1 MEMMMEKLS
10 RLLIENQ
17 DRYQKGLLLPEIPPI
32 KSVKI
37 VIDQPDLNL
46 KAKRKVV
53 ITVDIILKNGF
64 NEMINALDYF
74 FENLDDPEGVH
85 QVRVRIRKYRAVLAF
100 FMPIFEAE
108 KYSIQQE
115 TLRNLGLL
123 FGDVRQLDVL
133 LEEITVMEDDSV
145 PPICEFAEIKQYL
158 VGKREI
164 AFKDLM
170 DNLQTDQ
177 FALDLLDILV
187 WKLNQP
193 WLEGS
198 PYLNQSIKTYAKKH
212 IDIWLKKIKKSMKN
226 IDVKQQ
232 REVHKVRIKSKKLR
246 YVIDQLSDILDKKTR
261 KSMDQFEKIQ
271 DDLGYFH
278 DVFANKKLLDQFIS
292 ASDNSQLYYQAG
304 IIVGWQM
311 MAGNRKIRK
320 YLK

>member
-10 RLLIENQ
+10 RLLMENQ
-17 DRYQKGLLLPEIPPI
+17 GRYQKGVLLPEIPPI

-37 VIDQPDLNL
+37 VSDQPSLNL
-46 KAKRKVV
+46 KSKKKVV
-53 ITVDIILKNGF
+53 ASVDIILKNGF
-64 NEMINALDYF
+64 NEIINAFDYF
-74 FENLDDPEGVH
+74 FENPDDPEGVH

-108 KYSIQQE
+108 KYRIQQE

-133 LEEITVMEDDSV
+133 LEEITVIEGDSV
-145 PPICEFAEIKQYL
+145 LPICEFTEIKHYL
-158 VGKREI
+158 VGKRET
-164 AFKDLM
+164 AFKNLM
-170 DNLQTDQ
+170 DNLQTNQ

-198 PYLNQSIKTYAKKH
+198 PDLNISIKTYTKNH
-212 IDIWLKKIKKSMKN
+212 IDIWLKKIKKSMRN
-226 IDVKQQ
+226 LDVKQQ
-232 REVHKVRIKSKKLR
+232 HEVHKVRIKSKKLR
-246 YVIDQLSDILDKKTR
+246 YVIDQLSAILDKKTR

-278 DVFANKKLLDQFIS
+278 DVFANKQMLDQFIS
-292 ASDNSQLYYQAG
+292 ASENCQLYYQAG
-304 IIVGWQM
+304 IIIGWQM
-311 MAGNRKIRK
+311 MTGNQKIRK